1 MKILIHGKNIE
12 LTGALKEYTESKI
25 TKATHHY
32 KDIVKEAD
40 IHLSIEKNPR
50 VSFQS
55 AEVTIF
61 ANGIIIR
68 AEEKSDNLY
77 SSIDLV
83 SNKLCRKL
91 RKYKERIIQS
101 NHKTKTPFKD
111 STFDDTSNII
121 KEATDFLKEG
131 SKGVLPEPSIKNKYF
146 EMEPISISEARKQ
159 LDFIDH
165 DFYFFRN
172 KKNNELQ
179 VIYKR
184 NHGGYGLIPVS
195 YTHLTL
201 PTKA

>member
-1 MKILIHGKNIE
+1 MKILIHGKNLE
-12 LTGALKEYTESKI
+12 LTGALKEYTEAKI
-25 TKATHHY
+25 EKATHHY

-61 ANGIIIR
+61 ANGTVIR
-68 AEEKSDNLY
+68 AEEKTENLY

-91 RKYKERIIQS
+91 RKYKERNNRTSQNKILKIKDSFPIQS
-101 NHKTKTPFKD
+101 EESSFLN
-111 STFDDTSNII
+111 
-121 KEATDFLKEG
+121 EALFNEG
-131 SKGVLPEPSIKNKYF
+131 REASLPEPVIKNKYF
-146 EMEPISISEARKQ
+146 EMTPISSEEARKQ
-159 LDFIDH
+159 LDLIDH
-165 DFYFFRN
+165 DFYVFRN

-184 NHGGYGLIPVS
+184 NHGGYGLIQS
-195 YTHLTL
+195 
-201 PTKA
+201 K

>member
-25 TKATHHY
+25 IKATHHY

-68 AEEKSDNLY
+68 AEEKTDNLY

-91 RKYKERIIQS
+91 RKYKERTS
-101 NHKTKTPFKD
+101 NVSNKTKIQYQN
-111 STFDDTSNII
+111 SNFDIELNSNF
-121 KEATDFLKEG
+121 ENTDFLKEG
-131 SKGVLPEPSIKNKYF
+131 LKGNLPEPAIKNKYF
-146 EMEPISISEARKQ
+146 EMKPITINEARKQ

-172 KKNNELQ
+172 SSNNELQ
-179 VIYKR
+179 VVYKR
-184 NHGGYGLIPVS
+184 NHGGYGLIQS
-195 YTHLTL
+195 
-201 PTKA
+201 K